1 MQHLRKLGLSI
12 CHLLSTL
19 KTAQNLATASE
30 VLILPLV
37 TILIY
42 NTHFQVIFPNAE
54 QLGMSLVCK
63 GLTNH
68 PSEQSFP

>member
-54 QLGMSLVCK
+54 QLGVSLLCK
-63 GLTNH
+63 GLINH
-68 PSEQSFP
+68 PSEQSCS